1 MDFDPVPLCCSAHR
15 EIWLM
20 GWTRRL
26 RVQHRRA
33 SETLRAALELRRVVG
48 TPPTPA
54 DLERLARIESTETPA
69 LEAAMAS
76 LGRHFLAAVAA
87 NERALCARDF
97 AELDRA
103 EAERLHRDA
112 GPNQGVA

>member
-1 MDFDPVPLCCSAHR
+1 MDFDPVPLCCPAHR

-26 RVQHRRA
+26 RLQHRRG
-33 SETLRAALELRRVVG
+33 SEALRAALELRRVVG
-48 TPPTPA
+48 VPPTPA
-54 DLERLARIESTETPA
+54 ETERLARIELVETPA
-69 LEAAMAS
+69 LEAAMDS
-76 LGRHFLAAVAA
+76 LGRHFLASVVV
-87 NERALCARDF
+87 NERALSARDF
-97 AELDRA
+97 ADLDRA